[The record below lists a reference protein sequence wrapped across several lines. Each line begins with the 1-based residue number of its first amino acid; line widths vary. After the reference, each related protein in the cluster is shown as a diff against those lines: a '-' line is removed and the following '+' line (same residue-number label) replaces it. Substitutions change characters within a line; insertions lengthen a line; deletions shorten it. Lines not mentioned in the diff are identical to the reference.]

1 MGRRHLSGA
10 PAAKHCK
17 FVVTLVNPPRPAF
30 ARRLSAGRARL
41 RLSQSAAARLL
52 AVNPRTFQNWEAG
65 RNEPAP
71 GVRASVLARLD
82 GSGAGRHVERLTAA
96 RLHHD

>member
-30 ARRLSAGRARL
+30 ARRLSAGR
-41 RLSQSAAARLL
+41 ARLL